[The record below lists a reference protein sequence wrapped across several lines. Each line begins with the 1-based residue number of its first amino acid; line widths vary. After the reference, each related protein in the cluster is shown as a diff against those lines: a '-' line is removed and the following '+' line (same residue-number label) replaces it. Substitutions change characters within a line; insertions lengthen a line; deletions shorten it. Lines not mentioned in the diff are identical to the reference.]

1 MLILVV
7 VNDLFPVDQNYQSLN
22 GYNWLRFETTC
33 YSHNLIKEKKKIKIF
48 LSFFSMMTFE
58 NVSIYLTQ
66 VHYYAQFESTKSAQ
80 VSSSITMDRLSFG

>member
-1 MLILVV
+1 
-7 VNDLFPVDQNYQSLN
+7 
-22 GYNWLRFETTC
+22 
-33 YSHNLIKEKKKIKIF
+33 
-48 LSFFSMMTFE
+48 MMTFE